1 VKLRLALFAA
11 LVALP
16 SALLAEIVP
25 MPGSGDPHIQTVG
38 YDPAQVVALRVA
50 AGYAVTVRFSPEERI
65 ETVTLGDAGSWQ
77 AAVNKRADSLVIKPV
92 GPGLPT
98 NLTVISDQRSY
109 SFSLYSAAESGS
121 FQPYL
126 VTFTYPIPLGSSLA
140 TPAMATSQYQ
150 MKGERSLWPLSI
162 SDDGRF
168 TALRW
173 QDDATLPA
181 VYNQDARGNLALVN
195 GTMRDGSYVIEG
207 VPDRMVF
214 VLGKFRATAQRLSGS
229 NAK

>member
-1 VKLRLALFAA
+1 MKSRLALLAA
-11 LVALP
+11 LLALP
-16 SALLAEIVP
+16 SALTAEIAP

-38 YDPAQVVALRVA
+38 YDPAEVVALRVA

-109 SFSLYSAAESGS
+109 SFSLYSAEQSGS
-121 FQPYL
+121 FQPYI
-126 VTFTYPIPLGSSLA
+126 VTFTYPFATGN
-140 TPAMATSQYQ
+140 TPATTVMATSQYQ

-162 SDDGRF
+162 SDDGHF

-173 QDDATLPA
+173 QNDATLPA

-207 VPDRMVF
+207 VPERMVF
-214 VLGKFRATAQRLSGS
+214 VLGKFRATALRLSGS

>member
-1 VKLRLALFAA
+1 VKRPLILFAA
-11 LVALP
+11 LAALP

-25 MPGSGDPHIQTVG
+25 VPGSGDPHIQTVG

-50 AGYAVTVRFSPEERI
+50 SGYAVTVRFSPEERI
-65 ETVTLGDAGSWQ
+65 ETVTLGDAGSWL
-77 AAVNKRADSLVIKPV
+77 ATVNKRADSLVIKPI

-109 SFSLYSAAESGS
+109 TFSLYSAEESGS

-126 VTFTYPIPLGSSLA
+126 VTFTYPMSA
-140 TPAMATSQYQ
+140 TSGPATTVMATSQYQ

-162 SDDGRF
+162 SDDGQF

-214 VLGKFRATAQRLSGS
+214 VLGKFRATATRLSGS
-229 NAK
+229 TAK

>member
-1 VKLRLALFAA
+1 MRHLLVFFAV
-11 LVALP
+11 LTALP
-16 SALLAEIVP
+16 TALLAEIVP

-50 AGYAVTVRFSPEERI
+50 AGYAVTVRFSAEERI

-109 SFSLYSAAESGS
+109 SFSLYSASESGA

-126 VTFTYPIPLGSSLA
+126 VTFTYPFATASSPSIA
-140 TPAMATSQYQ
+140 AMATSQYQ
-150 MKGERSLWPLSI
+150 LKGERSLWPLSI
-162 SDDGRF
+162 NDDGQF

-173 QDDATLPA
+173 QDDASLPA
-181 VYNQDARGNLALVN
+181 VYHQDAHGNLALVN

-207 VPDRMVF
+207 VPERMVF
-214 VLGKFRATAQRLSGS
+214 VLGKFRATAKRLSGS
-229 NAK
+229 AAK